1 MKTQLK
7 IALVL
12 ILTNVIMLLLL
23 GGSIYYFLYNY
34 SYADFYK
41 RLETRAKISA
51 KYNYDA
57 DKIDAQSFKKIRDE
71 NLEKLSE
78 EKDYRYEVKSEE
90 DLSDL
95 AKKTNLPLSFL
106 EEILNK
112 AKSTLQV
119 NETFYSGISYNS
131 NNKQYI
137 VIVSA
142 KNYYASHHLIF
153 MRNIIL
159 VAVFLIVIFIT
170 SLSFYFSKH
179 IFDPIKNITDSVKQ
193 ISTEN
198 IHQRIEEKYNDNE
211 ISQLISTFNDLLNRL
226 ETAFETQKNFV
237 SNASHEFGTPL
248 TSIMG
253 EAEVML
259 MKERTPEEYQQSL
272 TSILGQAERLN
283 QITQTLLYLAQTGY
297 SDKKVNFEILRTD
310 ELLWQAK
317 GIIDKL
323 NPKNNIIIDFSLLPE
338 NPFKLKIMGN
348 KQLLSLAFT
357 NLLSNACKYSS
368 NKPVNVSIASSE
380 DQVLL
385 IIKDQGIGIPESEIK
400 FIYDPFFRASN
411 TRHIEGYG
419 IGLPLTRNIIKIHN
433 GQLLISSLVNEGT
446 TVQLHFP
453 LAKIQKT

>member
-338 NPFKLKIMGN
+338 NPFKLKVMGN